1 MRQRVQIIVTGK
13 VQGVFFRAS
22 TREKAKQLGIGGF
35 ARNQPDGRVEIIA
48 DGDQASLQQFIA
60 WCHEGPP
67 LSRVENVIVT
77 DMETSHFFDH
87 FEIK

>member
-1 MRQRVQIIVTGK
+1 MKKRIQLIVSGK

-22 TREKAKQLGIGGF
+22 TREKAEQLGIGGS
-35 ARNQPDGRVEIIA
+35 ARNLPDGRVEIIA

-67 LSRVENVIVT
+67 LSRVKNVAVT
-77 DMETSHFFDH
+77 DMETSQFFDR
-87 FEIK
+87 FEIR